1 MTLVVTATITLLALA
16 LLFFAARRDITLCE
30 LEIAR
35 GELVVVRGG
44 ISPKVL
50 GDLQD
55 VARRGRIKRGSVR
68 ILRAKDRARVEAS
81 DDIAHEHLQTLRNVV
96 GSVPLAKLM
105 AGATKPTSSKTGGK
119 RKKKR

>member
-30 LEIAR
+30 LEIAK

-44 ISPKVL
+44 LSPKVL
-50 GDLQD
+50 SDLKD

-81 DDIAHEHLQTLRNVV
+81 DDIPHEHLQTMRNVV
-96 GSVPLAKLM
+96 GTVSLEKLL
-105 AGATKPTSSKTGGK
+105 AGAKKGGVT

>member
-1 MTLVVTATITLLALA
+1 MTLVVTATITLLALG

-44 ISPKVL
+44 ISPRIL

-68 ILRAKDRARVEAS
+68 ILGAKDRARLEAS
-81 DDIAHEHLQTLRNVV
+81 DDIPHEHLQTMRNVI
-96 GSVPLAKLM
+96 GTVPLEKLL
-105 AGATKPTSSKTGGK
+105 AGATKAGARPPK
-119 RKKKR
+119 RTKKR